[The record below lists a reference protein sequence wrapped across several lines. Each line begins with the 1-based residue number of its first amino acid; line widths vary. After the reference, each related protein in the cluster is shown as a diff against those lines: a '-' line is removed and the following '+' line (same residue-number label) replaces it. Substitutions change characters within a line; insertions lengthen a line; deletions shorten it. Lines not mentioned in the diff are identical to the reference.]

1 LAYINPEL
9 AAEANTKGNEL
20 FKEGKFPDAK
30 KNYDEAVR
38 RDPKNPK
45 YYCNRGSSL

>member
-20 FKEGKFPDAK
+20 FKEGKFPEAK
-30 KNYDEAVR
+30 KCYDEVI
-38 RDPKNPK
+38 
-45 YYCNRGSSL
+45 L